1 MNTSQPA
8 GGDRAVHVPGVFNV
22 RDFGSLPI
30 SGGAAVRRGLLFRS
44 AQLSD
49 IEPAGTAIL
58 AELGLRTVVDLRT
71 RTERDYRPD
80 QLAGTGAVLRAIP
93 LLDMPFSEIP
103 DSQADL
109 YAYMTDSCTR
119 ETAAVVTAL
128 AAPGALPGLIHCAVG
143 KDRTGFL
150 TGVILSLLGVPVE
163 EIVED
168 FLLSNAAL
176 GLAPELEDQ
185 PRQAAGT
192 VVGAG
197 LLVDALDRI
206 RKQHGSIE
214 EYLRA
219 GGVTDLDI
227 ESLRAALIERV

>member
-1 MNTSQPA
+1 MNASQSA
-8 GGDRAVHVPGVFNV
+8 GGDRTVHVPGVFNV

-30 SGGAAVRRGLLFRS
+30 PGGAVVRRGLLFRS

-71 RTERDYRPD
+71 RTETDFRPD
-80 QLAGTGAVLRAIP
+80 RLVGTGAVLRAIP

-109 YAYMTDSCTR
+109 YTYMTDSCTR
-119 ETAAVVTAL
+119 ETAAVVRAL
-128 AAPGALPGLIHCAVG
+128 AVPGALPGLIHCAVG
-143 KDRTGFL
+143 KDRTGFV
-150 TGVILSLLGVPVE
+150 TGVILALLGVSVE
-163 EIVED
+163 EIAED

-176 GLAPELEDQ
+176 GLAPELGNQ

-192 VVGAG
+192 VVGVG

-206 RKQHGSIE
+206 RKQHGSVE
-214 EYLRA
+214 DYLRA
-219 GGVTDLDI
+219 GGVTDHEI
-227 ESLRAALIERV
+227 ESLRTALIEHA

>member
-1 MNTSQPA
+1 MNTSQST
-8 GGDRAVHVPGVFNV
+8 GGDRTVRVPGVFNV

-30 SGGAAVRRGLLFRS
+30 SGGAVVRRGLLFRS

-49 IEPAGTAIL
+49 IEPAGTEIL
-58 AELGLRTVVDLRT
+58 AGLGLRTVVDLRT
-71 RTERDYRPD
+71 HTESDSRPD
-80 QLAGTGAVLRAIP
+80 RLAGTGAVLRAIP
-93 LLDMPFSEIP
+93 LLDMPFSDIP

-109 YAYMTDSCTR
+109 YTYLTDLCTR
-119 ETAAVVTAL
+119 QMAAVVKAL

-143 KDRTGFL
+143 KDRTGFA

-163 EIVED
+163 EIGED

-176 GLAPELEDQ
+176 GLAPKLEDQ
-185 PRQAAGT
+185 PRQASGT

-197 LLVDALDRI
+197 LLADALDRL
-206 RKQHGSIE
+206 REQYGSIE

-227 ESLRAALIERV
+227 ESLRTALIERA